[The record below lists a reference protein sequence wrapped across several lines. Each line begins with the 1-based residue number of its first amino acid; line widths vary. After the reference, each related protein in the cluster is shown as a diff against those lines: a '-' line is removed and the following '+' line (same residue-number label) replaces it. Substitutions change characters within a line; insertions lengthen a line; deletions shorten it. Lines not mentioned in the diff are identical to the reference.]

1 MPFNVS
7 EFRAKVRDFAR
18 QYLFEMEILF
28 PQSLGRGEIANWTVE
43 ASAIPGR
50 IIEPI
55 DVPFMGQQYKVGGMV
70 SYDPWT
76 ITFRIDDG
84 YEVYKLFRAWS
95 ELVHGTESNIAA
107 FPSQYKSNPIVYQLD
122 AAGNR
127 LNKITL
133 NGAWP
138 SSIGEVAITQ
148 GDSAV
153 QTLDVTFDYDF
164 STFEVI

>member
-28 PQSLGRGEIANWTVE
+28 PQPVGKGEIANWTVE

-76 ITFRIDDG
+76 VTFRIDDG

-107 FPSQYKSNPIVYQLD
+107 FPAQYKSNPIVYQLD

-127 LNKITL
+127 LNAITL

-164 STFEVI
+164 SKFEVL